1 MRPKFG
7 FALVTLLLLIPF
19 ATKADDLK
27 VFVGYTDNLRPSG
40 FFPSPFCGD
49 ASVTVCQAAP
59 LVPGA
64 MDAGA
69 IRILNTS
76 GAPITISNLMVTINP
91 GASPIVF
98 TLWANATINP
108 GDNAVFGQTG
118 SFNFDTS
125 DFGFLNAGNVGI
137 NAIDASHPLGGCTNP
152 GALSSALA
160 TECIANEP
168 IVSFLANGTPL
179 SFTDKG
185 TILNTFGYD
194 FINGSS
200 DGNESIN
207 WNVIGSTPLRG
218 GTTPEP
224 ATGTIMLLGSGLL
237 AWFRRRNARA

>member
-1 MRPKFG
+1 MRPKLG

-19 ATKADDLK
+19 AAKADDVK
-27 VFVGYTDNLRPSG
+27 VFVGYADNLRPSG

-59 LVPGA
+59 LVPGT

-69 IRILNTS
+69 IRILDTS
-76 GAPITISNLMVTINP
+76 GAPITISNLTVTLNP
-91 GASPIVF
+91 GTGPVVF
-98 TLWANATINP
+98 KLWTDATINP
-108 GDNAVFGQTG
+108 GENAIFGQTA

-125 DFGFLNAGNVGI
+125 DFGFLGAVG
-137 NAIDASHPLGGCTNP
+137 IDASHPLGGCTNP
-152 GALSSALA
+152 GALNSAQKA
-160 TECIANEP
+160 ACIANEP
-168 IVSFLANGTPL
+168 IVKFLANGTPL
-179 SFTDKG
+179 SFTDTG

-207 WNVIGSTPLRG
+207 WNVIGASPTRGG

-224 ATGTIMLLGSGLL
+224 ATSTMMLLGSGLL
-237 AWFRRRNARA
+237 AWFRRRTARA

>member
-1 MRPKFG
+1 MRLKFG
-7 FALVTLLLLIPF
+7 FAVVALLLLVPF
-19 ATKADDLK
+19 AAKADDVT
-27 VFVGYTDNLRPSG
+27 VFVGYADNLRPSG

-59 LVPGA
+59 LVPGG

-69 IRILNTS
+69 IRILDTS
-76 GAPITISNLMVTINP
+76 GAPITISNLTVTINP
-91 GASPIVF
+91 GTGPIVF
-98 TLWANATINP
+98 TLWSTATINP
-108 GDNAVFGQTG
+108 SDNAVFGQTG

-125 DFGFLNAGNVGI
+125 DFGFLGAVG
-137 NAIDASHPLGGCTNP
+137 IDASHPLGGCTNP
-152 GALSSALA
+152 GALTSAQA
-160 TECIANEP
+160 AECIANEP

-207 WNVIGSTPLRG
+207 WNVIGTAPIRG
-218 GTTPEP
+218 GTPTPEP
-224 ATGTIMLLGSGLL
+224 GTIILLGSGLL
-237 AWFRRRNARA
+237 AVGGAFRRRISRT

>member
-7 FALVTLLLLIPF
+7 VALVTLLLLIPF
-19 ATKADDLK
+19 AAKADDVT

-49 ASVTVCQAAP
+49 AGVTVCQVAP
-59 LVPGA
+59 LVPGGL
-64 MDAGA
+64 DAGA

-76 GAPITISNLMVTINP
+76 AAPITISNLMVTINP
-91 GASPIVF
+91 GTGPLVF

-125 DFGFLNAGNVGI
+125 DFGFLNGI
-137 NAIDASHPLGGCTNP
+137 PGHAIDAGHPLGGCTNP
-152 GALSSALA
+152 GALTPAQA

-168 IVSFLANGTPL
+168 TVSFLANGSPL

-207 WNVIGSTPLRG
+207 WNVIGTAPIRG
-218 GTTPEP
+218 GGTPEP
-224 ATGTIMLLGSGLL
+224 ATSTIMLLGSGLL
-237 AWFRRRNARA
+237 AWFRRRIARA

>member
-1 MRPKFG
+1 MRLKFG
-7 FALVTLLLLIPF
+7 FVVVALLLLIPL
-19 ATKADDLK
+19 AAKADELT

-49 ASVTVCQAAP
+49 ASVTVCQVAP

-64 MDAGA
+64 IDAGA
-69 IRILNTS
+69 IRILDTS
-76 GAPITISNLMVTINP
+76 GAPITISNLKVTLNP
-91 GASPIVF
+91 GTSPTVF
-98 TLWANATINP
+98 TLWADATINP
-108 GDNAVFGQTG
+108 GENAVFGQTG

-125 DFGFLNAGNVGI
+125 DFGFLGAVG
-137 NAIDASHPLGGCTNP
+137 IDASHPLGGCTNP
-152 GALSSALA
+152 GALTAA
-160 TECIANEP
+160 QAAECVANEP

-207 WNVIGSTPLRG
+207 WNVIGTAPSRG
-218 GTTPEP
+218 GTGVPEP
-224 ATGTIMLLGSGLL
+224 SSLLLLGSGLMGL
-237 AWFRRRNARA
+237 GGFARRKLLR

>member
-19 ATKADDLK
+19 AAKADDVK

-49 ASVTVCQAAP
+49 ASVMVCQAGP
-59 LVPGA
+59 VVPGA
-64 MDAGA
+64 LDAGA
-69 IRILNTS
+69 IRIQDTS
-76 GAPITISNLMVTINP
+76 GAPITISNLTVTLNP
-91 GASPIVF
+91 GTGPRVF
-98 TLWANATINP
+98 ALWSDATINP
-108 GDNAVFGQTG
+108 GKNAIFGQTA

-125 DFGFLNAGNVGI
+125 DFGFLGAVG
-137 NAIDASHPLGGCTNP
+137 IDASHPLGGCTNP
-152 GALSSALA
+152 GALTSVQAA
-160 TECIANEP
+160 TCIANEP
-168 IVSFLANGTPL
+168 IVSFVVNGTTTL

-207 WNVIGSTPLRG
+207 WNVIGASPTRG
-218 GTTPEP
+218 GATPEP
-224 ATGTIMLLGSGLL
+224 ATSTMMLLGSGLL
-237 AWFRRRNARA
+237 AWFRRRIAHA

>member
-7 FALVTLLLLIPF
+7 VALVTLLLLIPF
-19 ATKADDLK
+19 AAKADDVT

-49 ASVTVCQAAP
+49 ASVTVCQVAP
-59 LVPGA
+59 LVAGGL
-64 MDAGA
+64 DAGA

-76 GAPITISNLMVTINP
+76 AAPITISNLTVTLNP
-91 GASPIVF
+91 GTGPLVF

-108 GDNAVFGQTG
+108 GDNAVFGQTA

-125 DFGFLNAGNVGI
+125 DSGFLNGVPGL
-137 NAIDASHPLGGCTNP
+137 AIDAGHPLGGCTNP
-152 GALSSALA
+152 GALTPAQA

-168 IVSFLANGTPL
+168 TVSFLANGLPL

-207 WNVIGSTPLRG
+207 WNVIGSSPIRG
-218 GTTPEP
+218 GSTPEP
-224 ATGTIMLLGSGLL
+224 ATSTIMLLGSGML
-237 AWFRRRNARA
+237 AWFRRRIARA

>member
-1 MRPKFG
+1 MRPNFG

-19 ATKADDLK
+19 AAKADDVK

-49 ASVTVCQAAP
+49 ASVTVCQAGP
-59 LVPGA
+59 LVAGA
-64 MDAGA
+64 LDAGA
-69 IRILNTS
+69 IRIQDTS
-76 GAPITISNLMVTINP
+76 GAPITISNLTVTLNP
-91 GASPIVF
+91 GTGPRVF
-98 TLWANATINP
+98 TLWSDATIKP
-108 GDNAVFGQTG
+108 GENAIFGQTA

-125 DFGFLNAGNVGI
+125 DFGFLGAVG
-137 NAIDASHPLGGCTNP
+137 IDASHPLGGCTNP
-152 GALSSALA
+152 GALTSGQAA
-160 TECIANEP
+160 TCIANEP
-168 IVSFLANGTPL
+168 IVSFLVNGTPL

-207 WNVIGSTPLRG
+207 WNVIGASPTRGG

-224 ATGTIMLLGSGLL
+224 ATGTMMLLGSGLL
-237 AWFRRRNARA
+237 AWFRRRIAHA

>member
-1 MRPKFG
+1 MRPNFG

-19 ATKADDLK
+19 AAKADDVK

-49 ASVTVCQAAP
+49 ASVMVCQAGP
-59 LVPGA
+59 IVPGA
-64 MDAGA
+64 LDAGA
-69 IRILNTS
+69 IRIQDTS
-76 GAPITISNLMVTINP
+76 GAPITISNLTVTLNP
-91 GASPIVF
+91 GTSPIVF
-98 TLWANATINP
+98 ALWSDATINP
-108 GDNAVFGQTG
+108 GKNAIFGQTA

-125 DFGFLNAGNVGI
+125 DFGFLGAIG
-137 NAIDASHPLGGCTNP
+137 IDASHPLGGCTNP
-152 GALSSALA
+152 GALTSGQKA
-160 TECIANEP
+160 ECIANEP
-168 IVSFLANGTPL
+168 IVSFLVNGTPL

-207 WNVIGSTPLRG
+207 WNVIGASPTRGG

-224 ATGTIMLLGSGLL
+224 ATSTIMLLGSGLL
-237 AWFRRRNARA
+237 AWFRRRTARA

>member
-1 MRPKFG
+1 MRLKFG
-7 FALVTLLLLIPF
+7 FVVVALLLLIPF
-19 ATKADDLK
+19 AAQADDLT

-59 LVPGA
+59 LLPGT

-69 IRILNTS
+69 IRILDTS
-76 GAPITISNLMVTINP
+76 GAPITISNLTVTINP
-91 GASPIVF
+91 GTGPIVF

-108 GDNAVFGQTG
+108 GENAVFGQTG

-125 DFGFLNAGNVGI
+125 DFGFLGAVGI
-137 NAIDASHPLGGCTNP
+137 DAGHPLGGCTNP
-152 GALSSALA
+152 GALTPAQA
-160 TECIANEP
+160 MECIANEP

-207 WNVIGSTPLRG
+207 WNVIGTAPSRG
-218 GTTPEP
+218 GTGVPEP
-224 ATGTIMLLGSGLL
+224 SSLLLLGSGLMGL
-237 AWFRRRNARA
+237 GGFARKRFLR